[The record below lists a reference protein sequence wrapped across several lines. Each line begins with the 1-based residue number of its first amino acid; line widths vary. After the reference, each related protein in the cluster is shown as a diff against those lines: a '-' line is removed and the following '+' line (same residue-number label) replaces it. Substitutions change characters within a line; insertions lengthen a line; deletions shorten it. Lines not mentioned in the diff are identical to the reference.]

1 MKNRKNLT
9 FMAFSA
15 GQESKGAN
23 VISRYTGVG
32 SVNVIAINPKKAQ
45 LEEIFGMELDDEPV
59 YIGTQDQDG
68 KQVEY
73 ARLDIVLQTVP
84 ELNNGIEVKSRMA
97 LFVRNQYRFNRD
109 KTKIQVIDKYGR
121 TAWVTNEELKTHAIP
136 IYSNGNPANLD
147 ADYRPCYV
155 GEEDLTN
162 FFKAF
167 LNIPSPMVYKNKKWV
182 PADNLEACQAR
193 FDNMANVFKGD
204 FSEFVNAWKFQ
215 QNNKVKVLFGIRTT
229 NEGKQYQTF
238 YTKMFLRNSSSNY
251 DRLEQDLKATKEAG
265 GLPTSEF
272 MVAPLQEYVVNST
285 PLENSQPQG
294 NDPFGNPA
302 DNPFFK

>member
-15 GQESKGAN
+15 GQESKDAN

-109 KTKIQVIDKYGR
+109 KTKIQVIDKYSPGAAGPLPETPPEPERNRPDKQFSAPKSRGR
-121 TAWVTNEELKTHAIP
+121 E
-136 IYSNGNPANLD
+136 S
-147 ADYRPCYV
+147 
-155 GEEDLTN
+155 
-162 FFKAF
+162 
-167 LNIPSPMVYKNKKWV
+167 
-182 PADNLEACQAR
+182 
-193 FDNMANVFKGD
+193 
-204 FSEFVNAWKFQ
+204 
-215 QNNKVKVLFGIRTT
+215 
-229 NEGKQYQTF
+229 
-238 YTKMFLRNSSSNY
+238 
-251 DRLEQDLKATKEAG
+251 
-265 GLPTSEF
+265 
-272 MVAPLQEYVVNST
+272 
-285 PLENSQPQG
+285 
-294 NDPFGNPA
+294 
-302 DNPFFK
+302 